1 MVFSPM
7 MFLGWVFP
15 SMKGHSE
22 KYWKGFLNQAFFA
35 PAFIFMLYLSY
46 RVTYTFNYTTKDWGH
61 FFGQG
66 VVEPIGVDGLIPF
79 FAMVIIFLL
88 ASIMVAKNMGA
99 VGAATAVSVGN
110 KMRGSAQGFMYRNTG
125 GRLAKGALNIMDR
138 SGISNLP
145 GTRSL
150 RSAIKSGYEYG
161 AGGTS
166 LSKTRSEI
174 KSEKAEISQNRVRM
188 NSEVSSA
195 RRATNLEAQTSALQ
209 NNTLGTQQL
218 NDAMNGLA
226 TTIREMSDDERGELS
241 IGQLTNHHVAANLT
255 DAHISSLEKTG
266 KFGVDEINS
275 MRASRRQAQ
284 INVAQHGF
292 ATVSTVGGVVGASNT
307 AVRGAAAGHQVAQR
321 QRLLAGGDA
330 VVGNMPVD
338 ALIADNMLPYVTPRI
353 IEARMRNGMSE
364 HDRVRLRDAIDAY
377 STAPGTPA
385 NVTNQWNHWQ
395 TQSSVYG
402 REFFR

>member
-1 MVFSPM
+1 MS
-7 MFLGWVFP
+7 
-15 SMKGHSE
+15 
-22 KYWKGFLNQAFFA
+22 QAFFA
-35 PAFIFMLYLSY
+35 PAFVFMLYLSY
-46 RVTYTFNYTTKDWGH
+46 VVAGTFPVQRNLDRIFNPNMTTVSEYADT
-61 FFGQG
+61 
-66 VVEPIGVDGLIPF
+66 IPY
-79 FAMVIIFLL
+79 FAMVIVFLC
-88 ASIMVAKNMGA
+88 ASMVVAKKMGA
-99 VGAATAVSVGN
+99 HGSTAAISIGN
-110 KMRGSAQGFMYRNTG
+110 KLRGGAQGMLYRNAG
-125 GRLAKGALNIMDR
+125 GRLAKGAMNVMDR
-138 SGISNLP
+138 TGMSNNYLGRTVRSGL
-145 GTRSL
+145 
-150 RSAIKSGYEYG
+150 KSGYEYG

-166 LSKTRSEI
+166 LSQYRSDV
-174 KSEKAEISQNRVRM
+174 KSQKEDINKNRVRM

-195 RRATNLEAQTSALQ
+195 RRATNFEAQTTALQ

-226 TTIREMSDDERGELS
+226 TTIREMSDEERGELS
-241 IGQLTNHHVAANLT
+241 LSQLTNHHVAANLT
-255 DAHISSLEKTG
+255 DAHITSLEKTG
-266 KFGVDEINS
+266 KFSVDDINR

-292 ATVSTVGGVVGASNT
+292 ATGSTVGGVVGASNT

-364 HDRVRLRDAIDAY
+364 QDRVRLRDAIQAY

-385 NVTNQWNHWQ
+385 TVTNQWNHWE